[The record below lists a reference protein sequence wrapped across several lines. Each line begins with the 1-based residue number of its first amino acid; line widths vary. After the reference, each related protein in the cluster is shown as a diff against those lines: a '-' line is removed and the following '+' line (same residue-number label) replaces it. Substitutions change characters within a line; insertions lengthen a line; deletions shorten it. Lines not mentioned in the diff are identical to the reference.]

1 MQIPLDYY
9 RILGLPIQTS
19 AEQLQQAYRDR
30 TIQLPRREYSPA
42 AIVARKQLI
51 EQAYGVLSEPA
62 KRAVYDANYF
72 AYTYDHDDQRAATA
86 TTHTPSIDIGEEL
99 FVGALLIL
107 QELGEY
113 ELVLNL
119 GTPYL
124 KANATTEDGQKSNL
138 DIRSDIVLAI
148 ALASL
153 ELGREQWQQ
162 GQYENAATSLENGQ
176 QLLLQENLFPNI
188 RNEIQAD
195 LDKLRPYRI
204 LELLA
209 QPGDNPTERRSW
221 GLKLLQDILAQ
232 RSGIDGTGDDGSG
245 LSLDDFLRF
254 IQQLRSYLTTAEQ
267 QSLFAAESQR
277 PSAVATYLT
286 VYALIARGF
295 AQRQPVLIRE
305 AKLLLMRLGKRQD
318 VNLEKS
324 VCFLLLGQ
332 TAEASRALEL
342 SQEYETLAF
351 IRENSQD
358 SPDLLPGLCL
368 YSERWLQSE
377 VFPQFQD
384 LTQQRASLKDYFAD
398 KQVQAYLEA
407 LPTQTEATNEW
418 AAVAPSTHKTTPTR
432 QSESQRELSPATS
445 SVAIA
450 PAAERTTKVPTNQ
463 NRTLLPNASTLVPAP
478 ASPQQPRRRTR
489 NRFDSVGDHGTALV
503 QRHSSSL
510 APVRISRT
518 KKTRLILLAL
528 AGCLGIVVLGFLIS
542 QVAAWLRNSAP
553 APLQGEQ
560 LLVELNQPPL
570 PIPSPGSQLL
580 AEEPIN
586 QEVAEQVIQT
596 WLSTKVA
603 AFGADHAVNKLAAIL
618 AEPALS
624 QWQRRVQQD
633 KAANQ
638 YRQFKHSLQVNS
650 VQTTTPNQAQVEA
663 TVNEVAQVYKN
674 GQLNKN
680 GSYNDNLRVRYDL
693 IRQNSQWRIREMT
706 VLK

>member
-51 EQAYGVLSEPA
+51 EQAYAVLSQPE

-72 AYTYDHDDQRAATA
+72 AYTYDHDDHRAATI
-86 TTHTPSIDIGEEL
+86 THTPSIDIREEL

-119 GTPYL
+119 GPAYL
-124 KANATTEDGQKSNL
+124 KANSTTQDGQKSEL
-138 DIRSDIVLAI
+138 DVRSDIVGAI

-162 GQYENAATSLENGQ
+162 GQYENAATALENGQ
-176 QLLLQENLFPNI
+176 QLLLQEKLFPNI

-209 QPGDNPTERRSW
+209 QPGDQPTRRRW
-221 GLKLLQDILAQ
+221 GLKLLQDVLEQ
-232 RSGIDGTGDDGSG
+232 RGGIDGTGDDGSG

-286 VYALIARGF
+286 VYALLARGF

-318 VNLEKS
+318 VNLEKA
-324 VCFLLLGQ
+324 VCSLLLGQ

-342 SQEYETLAF
+342 SQEEEPLAY

-368 YSERWLQSE
+368 YSERWLQTE

-384 LTQQRASLKDYFAD
+384 LAQQRASLKDYFAD

-418 AAVAPSTHKTTPTR
+418 AAVAPSTPKTATAR
-432 QSESQRELSPATS
+432 QSESQRVSAAS
-445 SVAIA
+445 SVALA
-450 PAAERTTKVPTNQ
+450 PAAERATTTTNH
-463 NRTLLPNASTLVPAP
+463 NHTALHNASTLTQAPAP
-478 ASPQQPRRRTR
+478 PQQLRRRTR
-489 NRFDSVGDHGTALV
+489 NRFQDVGVDHGTALV
-503 QRHSSSL
+503 KRHSSL
-510 APVRISRT
+510 APIKTTLRN

-528 AGCLGIVVLGFLIS
+528 AGCLGIVVLGFLIN
-542 QVAAWLRNSAP
+542 QIAAWLRNSAP
-553 APLQGEQ
+553 ASLQGEQ
-560 LLVELNQPPL
+560 PLVELNQPPL

-580 AEEPIN
+580 AQESIN

-596 WLSTKVA
+596 WLSTKAA
-603 AFGADHAVNKLAAIL
+603 AFGSDHAVNKLAEIL

-624 QWQRRVQQD
+624 QWQQRVKQD
-633 KAANQ
+633 QKINRH
-638 YRQFKHSLQVNS
+638 RQFKHSLKVNS
-650 VQTTTPNQAQVEA
+650 VQTATPNQAQVEA
-663 TVNEVAQVYKN
+663 TVNEVAQVYTN

-680 GSYNDNLRVRYDL
+680 ASYNDNLRVRYDL
-693 IRQNSQWRIREMT
+693 IRQDGQWRIRQMT